1 MFSYVYMKR
10 LLELFCGTKSVGKIF
25 QAKGYEVISLDYDN
39 QFEPTIHTDILDWE
53 YTLYPPDYFEVI
65 WNSPDCS
72 TFSIASRG
80 KYRSVAEPYGKD
92 NEYKQQAELGNRLVD
107 KVIEILNYFTPKYWF
122 IENPKGLMNHYPPL
136 KDFIANG
143 GHYKT
148 LVYYANYDWKFPK
161 PTHIWSNIKLWED
174 EVCPVMNEDTYKWRV
189 DDDGKRRRYYF
200 SYGDQQAKGR
210 STIPPKLIER
220 IYTLTNL

>member
-1 MFSYVYMKR
+1 MKR

-174 EVCPVMNEDTYKWRV
+174 EVCPMMNEDTYKWRV